1 VLELLAQRTAIR
13 LVRAPAMAY
22 VPGPG
27 ERVPREGTDEMAR
40 MVMCKKL
47 GRELPG
53 LAHRPF
59 PNELGQ
65 RIFDSISQD
74 AWKLWLE
81 HFKMILNE
89 YRLAPGD
96 PRTMAILLEQAET
109 FFFGE
114 GAQLPPDFRPPPSKG

>member
-1 VLELLAQRTAIR
+1 MAR
-13 LVRAPAMAY
+13 LVHCA
-22 VPGPG
+22 
-27 ERVPREGTDEMAR
+27 
-40 MVMCKKL
+40 KL
-47 GRELPG
+47 GRELP
-53 LAHRPF
+53 AMSFKPF

-65 RIFDSISQD
+65 RIYDHVSQD

-96 PRTMAILLEQAET
+96 PRTTAILYQQAEQ

-114 GAQLPPDFRPPPSKG
+114 AAQVPPDYRPPDEK